1 MSRHLPSTSGPRRQR
16 GAALFVALMLLI
28 VLSLL
33 AVSASQVTSLQERMA
48 SAYRA
53 DEIAFERGEERLR
66 GTERDLLAEVD
77 PCYQEIVA
85 APETQLRSARAP
97 MSISENMSR
106 GVIGRA
112 LATRGS
118 IGAGEASEVGSSN
131 CIYFRVSAA
140 DFDTTDAADSSSS
153 AIVQSIFVP

>member
-1 MSRHLPSTSGPRRQR
+1 MPKPANHRSSMRNQR

-33 AVSASQVTSLQERMA
+33 AVSASQVTSLQERMT

-53 DEIAFERGEERLR
+53 DEIAFERGEDRLR
-66 GTERDLLAEVD
+66 LMERQLLAELD
-77 PCYQEIVA
+77 PCYREILPT
-85 APETQLRSARAP
+85 PEEDLREATVPTA
-97 MSISENMSR
+97 MSENMSR

-112 LATRGS
+112 LETRGS
-118 IGAGEASEVGSSN
+118 LGAGEAADVGSSN

-140 DFDTTDAADSSSS
+140 DFDTLDEDDRSAS

>member
-1 MSRHLPSTSGPRRQR
+1 MPKHPVRNASSRAQR
-16 GAALFVALMLLI
+16 GAALFIAMMMLI

-53 DEIAFERGEERLR
+53 DEIAFERGEDRLR
-66 GTERDLLAEVD
+66 QTERALLVAPD
-77 PCYQEIVA
+77 PCYQEIRP
-85 APETQLRSARAP
+85 APESELRAATEP
-97 MSISENMSR
+97 MAMSENMSR

-112 LATRGS
+112 LETRGS
-118 IGAGEASEVGSSN
+118 LGAGEQYDVGSSN

-140 DFDTTDAADSSSS
+140 DFDSMDADDRSAT